1 MKILTAEQTAHAL
14 PYPALVDAMDQVFA
28 GELTVPVRH
37 HHTLPRE
44 GEADATLL
52 IMPVWN
58 AQFGCVKLVNVT
70 PGNRQRSLPTI
81 AASVLVFDGV
91 SGQHVGLID
100 GATLTARRT
109 AAASALGARHL
120 ARPDAET
127 LLVVGAG
134 RVGAEL
140 PAAFAAVRPIR
151 QVLVWNRHPEPAH
164 QLVEA
169 LQAQGIT
176 AKAHTELETA
186 VKQADIISCATLA
199 TEPLIHGE
207 WLQPGQHLDL
217 LGAFTP
223 QMREADDLALQR
235 SNLYIDSEAC
245 VAEAGEI
252 AIPLACG
259 AIRREDILGTLAD
272 LCRDTERREAR
283 SRDPQAITCFKS
295 AGNAAMDL
303 AAASLAMQVGT
314 H

>member
-164 QLVEA
+164 QLVE
-169 LQAQGIT
+169 
-176 AKAHTELETA
+176 
-186 VKQADIISCATLA
+186 
-199 TEPLIHGE
+199 
-207 WLQPGQHLDL
+207 
-217 LGAFTP
+217 
-223 QMREADDLALQR
+223 R
-235 SNLYIDSEAC
+235 
-245 VAEAGEI
+245 
-252 AIPLACG
+252 
-259 AIRREDILGTLAD
+259 
-272 LCRDTERREAR
+272 CRPR
-283 SRDPQAITCFKS
+283 
-295 AGNAAMDL
+295 
-303 AAASLAMQVGT
+303 ASLPKPTPNWKLQSNRPTSSAVPLWRQNR
-314 H
+314 